1 LPVEGAVTSASLARA
16 GVVLVQTRRHDQRR
30 QRAIQAGGTSELLMA
45 PFQDAAIRLLEKSSV
60 VLSESVVQKSGESVI
75 GPQERRWISE
85 KACAR
90 GVGSKTRRK
99 H

>member
-1 LPVEGAVTSASLARA
+1 
-16 GVVLVQTRRHDQRR
+16 
-30 QRAIQAGGTSELLMA
+30 MA

-90 GVGSKTRRK
+90 GVGSKTRRR